1 MVSVDGELW
10 IAGAV
15 AFGAGFLSTIADAGL
30 GRIICIIEA
39 LIICALSA
47 LLFMAFGFEVLPIFL
62 FLSAFPW
69 IGFYA
74 GLRFNKWLGKR

>member
-1 MVSVDGELW
+1 VDGDLW
-10 IAGAV
+10 IAGAI
-15 AFGAGFLSTIADAGL
+15 ALGAGFLSTIADARL
-30 GRIICIIEA
+30 GRFVCIIEA
-39 LIICALSA
+39 LIICAASV
-47 LLFMAFGFEVLPIFL
+47 LLFTAFGFEVLPTFF